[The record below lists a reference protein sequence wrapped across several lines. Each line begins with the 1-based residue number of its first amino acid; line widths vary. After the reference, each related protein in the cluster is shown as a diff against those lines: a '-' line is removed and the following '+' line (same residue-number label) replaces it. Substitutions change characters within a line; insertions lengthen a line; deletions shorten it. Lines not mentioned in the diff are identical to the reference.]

1 MEKGPSKDGPLPDY
15 DRRTLKPLRVNIHRN
30 CPSSSG
36 SGPGCPNKL
45 VTCLS
50 GWNHRNSRIRHASG
64 SHRAPIGGRCK
75 VIRSLQRQGSRD
87 ARRAKKALEG
97 SRIDLASIQCR
108 ADLIGCCILSIDNR
122 LA

>member
-1 MEKGPSKDGPLPDY
+1 MEKGPSKDGPRSHY
-15 DRRTLKPLRVNIHRN
+15 DRRNLKSLAVNIDRN
-30 CPSSSG
+30 CPSTSG

-45 VTCLS
+45 VTRLS
-50 GWNHRNSRIRHASG
+50 GRDHRHSGIRHASG
-64 SHRAPIGGRCK
+64 SHRAPMGGRCK

-87 ARRAKKALEG
+87 ARRAKKALKG
-97 SRIDLASIQCR
+97 SCIDLPTIQFR